1 MFGIIGIVFLNVCVF
16 GSFLVGGGN
25 LHPFIHA
32 APIEGWCILGS
43 AIGGMLIGNSPD
55 VVKAVMAGIG
65 RCFKGSKYHKD
76 DYLNTIF
83 CVSKVMKTLKS
94 EGAVALEAHIET
106 PESSAIFSEY
116 PKLLADHAL
125 LHLITDTVRLM
136 VVSQG
141 TLSPM
146 AVEEVMDSAIKTH
159 HHDELKASDA
169 IGTLAG
175 ALPALGIVS
184 CVMGV
189 VKTMDAIDQP
199 PAILGGLVGAALV
212 GTFIGVFLA
221 YGFFEPFAKRLSQ
234 IIEDEAC
241 MYGVVKQI
249 IIGTMHGHPMPL
261 ILEAARVC
269 ISHHN
274 QPSFA
279 EVFDGLRGK

>member
-1 MFGIIGIVFLNVCVF
+1 MVGIGGIVFLLVCVF
-16 GSFLVGGGN
+16 GSFIVGGGN

-43 AIGGMLIGNSPD
+43 GIGGMLIGNSMD
-55 VVKAVMAGIG
+55 TTKAVFAGIG
-65 RCFKGSKYHKD
+65 RTFKGSKYHKE

-94 EGAVALEAHIET
+94 EGAVALEAHIEA

-116 PKLLADHAL
+116 PKILHDHAL
-125 LHLITDTVRLM
+125 LHLICDTVRLM

-146 AVEEVMDSAIKTH
+146 AVEEVMDNAIKTH
-159 HHDELKASDA
+159 HHDELKASTA

-221 YGFFEPFAKRLSQ
+221 YGFFEPFSKRLEE
-234 IIEDEAC
+234 IINDEAA

-261 ILEAARVC
+261 ILEGARVC

>member
-1 MFGIIGIVFLNVCVF
+1 
-16 GSFLVGGGN
+16 
-25 LHPFIHA
+25 
-32 APIEGWCILGS
+32 
-43 AIGGMLIGNSPD
+43 
-55 VVKAVMAGIG
+55 
-65 RCFKGSKYHKD
+65 
-76 DYLNTIF
+76 
-83 CVSKVMKTLKS
+83 MKTLKS
-94 EGAVALEAHIET
+94 EGAVALEAHIEA

-116 PKLLADHAL
+116 PKILHDHAL
-125 LHLITDTVRLM
+125 SHLICDTVRLM

-146 AVEEVMDSAIKTH
+146 AVEEVMDNAIKTH
-159 HHDELKASDA
+159 HHDELKASTA

-221 YGFFEPFAKRLSQ
+221 YGFFEPFAKRLEE
-234 IIEDEAC
+234 IINDEAA

-261 ILEAARVC
+261 ILEGARVC

>member
-1 MFGIIGIVFLNVCVF
+1 MFGVIGLVVLFAASF
-16 GSFLVGGGN
+16 GTYVAAGGPLG
-25 LHPFIHA
+25 PFIHA
-32 APIEGWCILGS
+32 TPIEGTAILGMGI
-43 AIGGMLIGNSPD
+43 AGLLIGNSPD
-55 VVKAVMAGIG
+55 VIKAVFAGIG
-65 RCFKGSKYHKD
+65 RCFKGAKYKKD

-83 CVSKVMKTLKS
+83 CVSKVMKLLKA
-94 EGAVALEAHIET
+94 EGPVALEAHIET

-116 PKLLADHAL
+116 PKILKDHAL

-146 AVEEVMDSAIKTH
+146 AVEEVMDNSIKTH
-159 HHDELKASDA
+159 HHDELKGSDA
-169 IGTLAG
+169 LSTLAG
-175 ALPALGIVS
+175 ALPALGIVA

-189 VKTMDAIDQP
+189 VKTMEKIDQP
-199 PAILGGLVGAALV
+199 PAVLGGLIGAALV
-212 GTFIGVFLA
+212 GTFLGVFMA
-221 YGFFEPFAKRLSQ
+221 YGLFEPFAKRLVQ

-261 ILEAARVC
+261 ILEAARVG
-269 ISHHN
+269 ISHVN

-279 EVFDGLRGK
+279 EVFDGMRGK

>member
-1 MFGIIGIVFLNVCVF
+1 MFGVIGIVFLLVCVF
-16 GSFLVGGGN
+16 GSFIVGGGN

-43 AIGGMLIGNSPD
+43 GIGGLMIGNSPD

-65 RCFKGSKYHKD
+65 RTFKGSKYHKD

-116 PKLLADHAL
+116 PKILKDHAL

-234 IIEDEAC
+234 IIEDEAS
-241 MYGVVKQI
+241 MYFVVKQI

-261 ILEAARVC
+261 ILEAARVG

>member
-1 MFGIIGIVFLNVCVF
+1 MGGIVGIIFLNVCVF
-16 GSFLVGGGN
+16 GSFIVGGGSMA
-25 LHPFIHA
+25 PFIHA
-32 APIEGWCILGS
+32 APIEGWCIFGS
-43 AIGGMLIGNSPD
+43 AIGGMIIGNSPD
-55 VVKAVMAGIG
+55 VVKAVFAGIG
-65 RCFKGSKYHKD
+65 RTFKGSKYHKQ

-94 EGAVALEAHIET
+94 EGGVALEAHIET

-116 PKLLADHAL
+116 PNILKDHAL

-146 AVEEVMDSAIKTH
+146 AVEEVMDAAIKTH

-169 IGTLAG
+169 IGVLAG

-189 VKTMDAIDQP
+189 VKTMDNIDQP

-221 YGFFEPFAKRLSQ
+221 YGFFEPFSKRLAQ
-234 IIEDEAC
+234 IIEDESC
-241 MYGVVKQI
+241 MYHVVKQI

-261 ILEAARVC
+261 ILEAARVA

>member
-1 MFGIIGIVFLNVCVF
+1 MVGIAGIVFLNVCVF
-16 GSFLVGGGN
+16 GSFLVGGGS
-25 LHPFIHA
+25 LAPFIHA

-43 AIGGMLIGNSPD
+43 GIGGMLIGNSMGTT
-55 VVKAVMAGIG
+55 KAVFAGIG
-65 RCFKGSKYHKD
+65 RTFKGSKYHKD

-94 EGAVALEAHIET
+94 EGAVALEAHIEA

-116 PKLLADHAL
+116 PKILHDHAL
-125 LHLITDTVRLM
+125 LHLICDTVRLM

-146 AVEEVMDSAIKTH
+146 AVEEVMDNAIKTH
-159 HHDELKASDA
+159 HHDELKASTA

-221 YGFFEPFAKRLSQ
+221 YGFFEPFAKRLEE
-234 IIEDEAC
+234 IINDEAA

-261 ILEAARVC
+261 ILEGARVC

>member
-1 MFGIIGIVFLNVCVF
+1 MGGIVGIVFVLVCVF
-16 GSFLVGGGN
+16 GSYLVGGGS
-25 LHPFIHA
+25 LGTFAHA

-43 AIGGMLIGNSPD
+43 AIGGMIIGNSPD
-55 VVKAVMAGIG
+55 VVKAVFAGIG
-65 RCFKGSKYHKD
+65 RTFKGSKYHKQ

-94 EGAVALEAHIET
+94 EGGVALEAHIET
-106 PESSAIFSEY
+106 PESSTIFSEY
-116 PKLLADHAL
+116 PNILKDHAL

-146 AVEEVMDSAIKTH
+146 AVEEVMDAAIKTH

-169 IGTLAG
+169 IATLAG

-189 VKTMDAIDQP
+189 VKTMDNIDQP

-221 YGFFEPFAKRLSQ
+221 YGFFEPWAKRLTQ
-234 IIEDEAC
+234 IIEDESC
-241 MYGVVKQI
+241 MYHVVKQI

-261 ILEAARVC
+261 ILEAARVA

-279 EVFDGLRGK
+279 DVFDGLRGK

>member
-1 MFGIIGIVFLNVCVF
+1 MFGIIGIVFLLVCVF
-16 GSFLVGGGN
+16 GSFVVGGGN
-25 LHPFIHA
+25 MKPFIHA
-32 APIEGWCILGS
+32 APIEGWCIFGS
-43 AIGGMLIGNSPD
+43 AIGGMLIGNSAD
-55 VVKAVMAGIG
+55 VVKAVLAGIG

-116 PKLLADHAL
+116 PKLLKDHAL

-146 AVEEVMDSAIKTH
+146 AVEEVMDSSIKSH
-159 HHDELKASDA
+159 HHNELKASDA
-169 IGTLAG
+169 LATLAG

-189 VKTMDAIDQP
+189 VKTMDNIDQP

-221 YGFFEPFAKRLSQ
+221 YGFFEPFAKRLAQ
-234 IIEDEAC
+234 VIEDESC
-241 MYGVVKQI
+241 MYHVVKQI

-261 ILEAARVC
+261 ILEAARVG

>member
-1 MFGIIGIVFLNVCVF
+1 MA
-16 GSFLVGGGN
+16 
-25 LHPFIHA
+25 PFIHA
-32 APIEGWCILGS
+32 APIEGWCIFGS
-43 AIGGMLIGNSPD
+43 ALGGMFLGNSPD
-55 VVKAVMAGIG
+55 VVKAVFAGIG

-83 CVSKVMKTLKS
+83 CVSKVMKTLKT
-94 EGAVALEAHIET
+94 EGAVALEAHIEN
-106 PESSAIFSEY
+106 PESSAIFGEY
-116 PKLLADHAL
+116 PKIIADHAL
-125 LHLITDTVRLM
+125 LHLICDTVRLM

-141 TLSPM
+141 TISTM
-146 AVEEVMDSAIKTH
+146 AVEEIMDSAIKTH
-159 HHDELKASDA
+159 HHDELKASAA
-169 IGTLAG
+169 IATLAG

-189 VKTMDAIDQP
+189 VKTMDNIDQP

-221 YGFFEPFAKRLSQ
+221 YGFFEPFAKRLEQ
-234 IIEDEAC
+234 IIEDEGC

-249 IIGTMHGHPMPL
+249 IIGTLHGHPMPL

>member
-1 MFGIIGIVFLNVCVF
+1 MFGIAGIVFLLISVF
-16 GSFLVGGGN
+16 ASFVVGGGS
-25 LHPFIHA
+25 LAPFAHA
-32 APIEGWCILGS
+32 APIEGWCILG
-43 AIGGMLIGNSPD
+43 AGIGGMLIGNSPD
-55 VVKAVMAGIG
+55 VVKAVFAGIG
-65 RCFKGSKYHKD
+65 RTFKGSKYKKQ

-116 PKLLADHAL
+116 PNILKDHAL

-141 TLSPM
+141 TLSPL
-146 AVEEVMDSAIKTH
+146 AVEEVMDTAIKTH
-159 HHDELKASDA
+159 HHDELKGSDA

-189 VKTMDAIDQP
+189 VKTMEQIDQP

-221 YGFFEPFAKRLSQ
+221 YGFFEPWAKRLAQ

-241 MYGVVKQI
+241 MYHVVKQI

-261 ILEAARVC
+261 ILEAARVA

-279 EVFDGLRGK
+279 DVFDGLRGK

>member
-1 MFGIIGIVFLNVCVF
+1 MVGIGGIVFLLVCVF
-16 GSFLVGGGN
+16 GSFIVGGGN

-43 AIGGMLIGNSPD
+43 GIGGMLIGNSMGTT
-55 VVKAVMAGIG
+55 KAVFAGIG
-65 RCFKGSKYHKD
+65 RTFKGSKYHKE

-94 EGAVALEAHIET
+94 EGAVALEAHIEA

-116 PKLLADHAL
+116 PKILHDHAL
-125 LHLITDTVRLM
+125 LHLICDTVRLM

-146 AVEEVMDSAIKTH
+146 AVEEVMDNAIKTH
-159 HHDELKASDA
+159 HHDELKASTA

-189 VKTMDAIDQP
+189 VKTVDAIDQP

-221 YGFFEPFAKRLSQ
+221 YGFFEPFAKRLEE
-234 IIEDEAC
+234 IINDEAA

-261 ILEAARVC
+261 ILEGARVC

>member
-16 GSFLVGGGN
+16 GSFVVGGGN
-25 LHPFIHA
+25 LAPFKHA
-32 APIEGWCILGS
+32 APIEGWCIFGS
-43 AIGGMLIGNSPD
+43 AIGGMLIGNPPD
-55 VVKAVMAGIG
+55 VIKAVLAGIG
-65 RCFKGSKYHKD
+65 RCFSGSKYHKD

-83 CVSKVMKTLKS
+83 CVSKVMKTLKT
-94 EGAVALEAHIET
+94 EGAVALEAHIEN
-106 PESSAIFSEY
+106 PDSSAIFGEY
-116 PKLLADHAL
+116 PKIVADHAL
-125 LHLITDTVRLM
+125 LHLICDTVRLM

-141 TLSPM
+141 TISTM
-146 AVEEVMDSAIKTH
+146 AVEEIMDSAIKTH
-159 HHDELKASDA
+159 HNDELKASAA
-169 IGTLAG
+169 IATLAG

-199 PAILGGLVGAALV
+199 PAILGSLVGAALV

-221 YGFFEPFAKRLSQ
+221 YGFFEPFAKRLEQ
-234 IIEDEAC
+234 VIEDEAC

-249 IIGTMHGHPMPL
+249 IIGTLYGHPMPL

>member
-1 MFGIIGIVFLNVCVF
+1 MVGIGGIVFLLVCVF
-16 GSFLVGGGN
+16 GSFIVGGGS
-25 LHPFIHA
+25 LAPFIHA

-43 AIGGMLIGNSPD
+43 GIGGMLIGNSLGTT
-55 VVKAVMAGIG
+55 KAVFAGIG
-65 RCFKGSKYHKD
+65 RTFKGSKYHKE

-94 EGAVALEAHIET
+94 EGAVALEAHIEA

-116 PKLLADHAL
+116 PKILHDHAL
-125 LHLITDTVRLM
+125 LHLICDTVRLM

-146 AVEEVMDSAIKTH
+146 AVEEVMDNAIKTH
-159 HHDELKASDA
+159 HHDELKASTA

-189 VKTMDAIDQP
+189 VKTMEQIDQP

-221 YGFFEPFAKRLSQ
+221 YGFFEPFAKRLEE
-234 IIEDEAC
+234 IINDEAA

-261 ILEAARVC
+261 ILEGARVC